1 MIIGALQISKSYQQ
15 NCFILGKILPRNSR
29 DSSKFQITS
38 TKLVYYWEKFY
49 LVIIT
54 VQIFKWHHQN
64 CFFCE
69 KLQLVIVGAGQT
81 FEWHHQNVLIFAKI
95 SALDNRASSKVQVTS
110 SKLSFWA
117 KISARNS
124 RGNSSIQFSRNDLFL
139 RKFQLVII
147 GVVQI
152 FKSLHWVLGIFAK
165 TSTRDY
171 RDSLNFQMNV

>member
-1 MIIGALQISKSYQQ
+1 MWRFELVILGAVQISKSYQQ
-15 NCFILGKILPRNSR
+15 NCFVFGKVLPRNNNSSNFLLT
-29 DSSKFQITS
+29 SSK
-38 TKLVYYWEKFY
+38 L
-49 LVIIT
+49 L
-54 VQIFKWHHQN
+54 
-64 CFFCE
+64 FCE

-81 FEWHHQNVLIFAKI
+81 FEWHHQNFLIFAKI
-95 SALDNRASSKVQVTS
+95 SVLDNRASSKVQVTS

-124 RGNSSIQFSRNDLFL
+124 RGNSSIQFSINDLFL